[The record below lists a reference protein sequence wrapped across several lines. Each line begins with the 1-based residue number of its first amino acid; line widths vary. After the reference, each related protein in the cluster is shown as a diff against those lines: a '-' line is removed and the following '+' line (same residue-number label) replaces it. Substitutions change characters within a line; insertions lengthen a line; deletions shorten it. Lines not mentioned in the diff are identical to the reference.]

1 MIIYSYIVK
10 KRQLADTA
18 KECLL
23 GGCEV
28 LSSYSPRELRTLYC
42 ADFQFP
48 NGDTYTLELST
59 VDVTSAV
66 AVE

>member
-1 MIIYSYIVK
+1 MAIYSYLVI
-10 KRQLADTA
+10 KRKLTDTA
-18 KECLL
+18 KSCLL
-23 GGCEV
+23 GGCEA

-48 NGDTYTLELST
+48 NGDTITLRPNA
-59 VDVTSAV
+59 VDLTSAI

>member
-1 MIIYSYIVK
+1 MTIYSYIVK

-23 GGCEV
+23 GGCEA
-28 LSSYSPRELRTLYC
+28 LSSYSPRALRELYC

-48 NGDTYTLELST
+48 NGDTITLRPNA
-59 VDVTSAV
+59 VDLTSAI

>member
-1 MIIYSYIVK
+1 MAIYSYIVK
-10 KRQLADTA
+10 KRKLTDTA

-23 GGCEV
+23 GGCEA
-28 LSSYSPRELRTLYC
+28 LSSYSPRALRELYC

-48 NGDTYTLELST
+48 NGDTITLRPNA
-59 VDVTSAV
+59 VDLTSAI